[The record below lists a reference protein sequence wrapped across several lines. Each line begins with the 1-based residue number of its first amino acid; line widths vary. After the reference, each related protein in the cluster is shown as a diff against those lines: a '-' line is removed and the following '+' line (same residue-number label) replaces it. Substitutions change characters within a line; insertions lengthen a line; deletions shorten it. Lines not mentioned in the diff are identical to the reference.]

1 MTVVIADSSPL
12 NYLTLIGSIEIL
24 HQLYGTIV
32 VPRQVITELI
42 VPAAPEGVRKWASD
56 LPNWIDL
63 RETVVMDNDMPH
75 LDPGERAA
83 IVLAQS
89 EPGALLL
96 IDETAGR
103 IEASR
108 RGIRNTGTL
117 GVLRA
122 AALKDYLDLPTAL
135 ARLLETNFRVSV
147 ELGTALLAE
156 DADRRRTT
164 E

>member
-12 NYLTLIGSIEIL
+12 NYLTLIGSIEVR
-24 HQLYGTIV
+24 HRLYGAVI
-32 VPRQVITELI
+32 VPRQVIGELI
-42 VPAAPEGVRKWASD
+42 DPAAPQDVRKWASD
-56 LPNWIDL
+56 LPKWIDL
-63 RETVVMDNDMPH
+63 RETVVNDDDMTH

-103 IEASR
+103 LEASR

-122 AALKDYLDLPTAL
+122 AALRDYLDLPTAL
-135 ARLLETNFRVSV
+135 AQLLETNFRVSM
-147 ELGTALLAE
+147 ELVTALLAE
-156 DADRRRTT
+156 DADRRRPT

>member
-1 MTVVIADSSPL
+1 MTVVVADSSPL
-12 NYLTLIGSIEIL
+12 NYLTLIGSIEVL
-24 HQLYGTIV
+24 HRLYGTVIV
-32 VPRQVITELI
+32 PGQVIAELI
-42 VPAAPEGVRKWASD
+42 DPAAPEDVRKWASD
-56 LPNWIDL
+56 LPKWIDL
-63 RETVVMDNDMPH
+63 RETVVKDDDMTH

-122 AALKDYLDLPTAL
+122 AALKGYINLPMAL
-135 ARLLETNFRVSV
+135 TRLLETNFRVSM
-147 ELGTALLAE
+147 ELVTTLLAE
-156 DADRRRTT
+156 DAERRRRT

>member
-12 NYLTLIGSIEIL
+12 NYLTIIGAVDVL
-24 HQLYGTIV
+24 HRLYGTVIV
-32 VPRQVITELI
+32 PQQVILELI
-42 VPAAPEGVRKWASD
+42 DPAAPEDVLKWASD

-63 RETVVMDNDMPH
+63 RETVIGDDDMSH

-103 IEASR
+103 VEASR

-122 AALKDYLDLPTAL
+122 AALKDYIDLPIAL
-135 ARLLETNFRVSV
+135 TRLLETNFRISM
-147 ELGTALLAE
+147 ELVTALLAE
-156 DADRRRTT
+156 DAHRRRS